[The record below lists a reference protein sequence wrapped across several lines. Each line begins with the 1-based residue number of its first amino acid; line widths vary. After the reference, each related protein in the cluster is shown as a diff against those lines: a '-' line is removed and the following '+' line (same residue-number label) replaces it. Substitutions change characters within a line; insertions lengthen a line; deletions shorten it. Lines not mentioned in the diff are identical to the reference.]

1 MKLNSHGQSLVEF
14 ALAGL
19 VFFSLLFAVIDLGFM
34 FYANLTM
41 QHAVREGTR
50 YAVTGQSNACGNP
63 NDRRGALIQVIKNSS
78 NGLYDKNLTNHDHP
92 CAPPDYNNPAI
103 SVITPSNVTFSNY
116 SGTPAAGNPGNPN
129 DIIVVSLSYTWPLVT
144 PILKPFFPGGKYSF
158 TVKST
163 MKNESF
169 PTS

>member
-1 MKLNSHGQSLVEF
+1 MAMRLNNHGQSLVEF

-50 YAVTGQSNACGNP
+50 YAVTGQSTLGP
-63 NDRRGALIQVIKNSS
+63 DRRSALIQLIKKSS
-78 NGLYDKNLTNHDHP
+78 NGLYDKNLTLHDEP
-92 CAPPDYNNPAI
+92 GMQNYNNPSI
-103 SVITPSNVTFSNY
+103 SVVKPGNVTFTNY
-116 SGTPAAGNPGNPN
+116 TGTPTTGDPGKP
-129 DIIVVSLSYTWPLVT
+129 DDVIVVSLTYTWPLIT
-144 PILKPFFPGGKYSF
+144 PLLKPFFPGGKYTF

-163 MKNESF
+163 MKNEGF